1 MNDFN
6 ILDWLDRL
14 TPAQERNKYYC
25 PVCSGNDLSISP
37 TTGEYSCFHGCD
49 RRDIREAIRPWSE
62 VVAEQERS
70 TKKPRTQTEPIDYV
84 YRDRQGN
91 PLIRVVKLY
100 IKDGTDKKIWQEH
113 WNGQTWVSGYGS
125 VKREGIPIYRYA
137 EVMEAIAQGK
147 TIIHAEGEGVVDDL
161 WSKGIPAFCTIGG
174 TGKTVSKTK
183 NGIKPFYEGLEHLKP
198 ALLDLGNTP
207 IIQAPDRDQPGVL
220 HMEMTA
226 KLLNVVGWLYAFPDS
241 KVWQNLPIKHGLDLS
256 DWIADFKPT
265 TEQILELVKPEPI
278 HQLQPSKNSEQ
289 EVGRITP
296 EQVIQ
301 EIDIE
306 LKELALNRGELSES
320 QIYSKF
326 RELEVRYPNIARG
339 YGLQRQYQALC
350 QELDAEQIL
359 ERDHNDFKRLHEYQL
374 VVSNFDWSTVYPPL
388 IWQALSSKAEVA
400 RIPIEFVIQPYV
412 STCSIFCGS
421 KLGAIAQP
429 GERIQRKDGTVIYK
443 GGWVEYSVLWTVI
456 INDPSS
462 GKSVGRDCILDP
474 IEEFQDVEHQKYEVL
489 LQRYE
494 TIQEHWALMSSSEKR
509 NYVEDEETNLRLWSQ
524 KYLIPPR
531 QYNMAEDSTLA
542 SIKQRIAE
550 QPIFSGVGLL
560 EDELMGIFKGIDRYI
575 ISGGAGRQ
583 WILDAWKGPL
593 KSGVGRKQH
602 QDSFR
607 FNQQVVII
615 GGNLQPTPART
626 LLDPKGEYDDPDGLA
641 SRLLLSYPNRHSK
654 YVEWSDA
661 SVNIYQL
668 IYQVYEILNALPN
681 ERYLIQLS
689 PSSKQQF
696 IGFWMACRK
705 SVMNYS
711 ELNPAFAAF
720 LGKAPGHCLRLA
732 VHHLSQ
738 WLVCEIVQEGQVGQE
753 ELAGDLSRLD
763 QELTQR
769 LANLQD
775 QGLPPEVMNKAIY
788 HTQYYIASF
797 RVVQFKLCEQIT
809 PDTPLSIPQKIIHEF
824 LKARPNKS
832 YNPSILKNSIR
843 ALRKMTTQQVNLMCR
858 NLTELG
864 LVSRIDKKYS
874 FLSDTPLYKSLA
886 ENLDEFETHQSPN
899 QREIEGEKMQNLD
912 NLDTDVYFFTPTD
925 SSKKISTLSKLSK
938 NGQKSASN
946 FYPEVDQ
953 DVSIL
958 SKKCLKNLDT
968 PIERSPPEIPQLAI
982 NAVLLDPLGNIH
994 EIVTINSSGFISRRG
1009 SCIKPEDLQQ
1019 GKYRFPTSQEIEN
1032 LLRYKISEP
1041 AKAWFIRHYKG

>member
-1 MNDFN
+1 MSQFN
-6 ILDWLDRL
+6 ILQWLDRL
-14 TPAQERNKYYC
+14 TPTTEKNKYYC
-25 PVCSGNDLSISP
+25 PVCGGNDLSINP
-37 TTGEYSCFHGCD
+37 HTTVYTCFHGCS
-49 RRDIREAIRPWSE
+49 REAIREAIRPWSE
-62 VVAEQERS
+62 VMSEPEVS
-70 TKKPRTQTEPIDYV
+70 IKKPRSQTGPIYYV
-84 YRDRQGN
+84 YQDRQGN
-91 PLIRVVKLY
+91 LLIRVTKRY
-100 IKDGTDKKIWQEH
+100 INGGTGKQIWQEH
-113 WNGQTWVSGYGS
+113 WDGHQWVSGYGA
-125 VKREGIPIYRYA
+125 VKREEIPIYRYA
-137 EVMEAIAQGK
+137 EVMVAVEQSK

-161 WSKGIPAFCTIGG
+161 WKKGIPAFCTVGG
-174 TGKTVSKTK
+174 TGQTVIKSKD
-183 NGIKPFYEGLEHLKP
+183 GEVKPSYQGLEKLKP
-198 ALLDLGNTP
+198 ALSDLGNAP
-207 IIQAPDRDQPGVL
+207 IIQAPTEISPGVL

-241 KVWQNLPIKHGLDLS
+241 KAWQNLPSKQGLDLS
-256 DWIADFKPT
+256 DWITDYKPT
-265 TEQILELVKPEPI
+265 TEQILELIQPQPTHLLKPSSSSE
-278 HQLQPSKNSEQ
+278 LQMTAE
-289 EVGRITP
+289 RITP

-301 EIDIE
+301 EIDTE
-306 LKELALNRGELSES
+306 LRALALNREQLSES

-326 RELEVRYPNIARG
+326 RELEVHYPNVAKS

-350 QELDAEQIL
+350 QELDDEQIL
-359 ERDHNDFKRLHEYQL
+359 ERDHSDFKRLHEYQL

-400 RIPIEFVIQPYV
+400 RIPIEFVIQPYI

-474 IEEFQDVEHQKYEVL
+474 IEEFQDVEHQKHEVL

-494 TIQEHWALMSSSEKR
+494 TIQEHWALMRSSEKR
-509 NYVEDEETNLRLWSQ
+509 DYVEDEETNPRLWSQ

-531 QYNMAEDSTLA
+531 QYNIAEDSTLA

-560 EDELMGIFKGIDRYI
+560 EDEFLGIFTGIDRYI
-575 ISGGAGRQ
+575 ANGGAGRQ

-602 QDSFR
+602 KDSFR

-615 GGNLQPTPART
+615 GGNLQPSAART
-626 LLDPKGEYDDPDGLA
+626 LLDPKEEYDDPDGLA

-654 YVEWSDA
+654 YAQWSDA
-661 SVNIYQL
+661 SINIYQL

-696 IGFWMACRK
+696 ISFWMACRK

-753 ELAGDLSRLD
+753 ELAGNLSRLD

-769 LANLQD
+769 LVNLQD
-775 QGLPPEVMNKAIY
+775 QGLPPEVMARAIH
-788 HTQYYIASF
+788 HTHYYIASF

-809 PDTPLSIPQKIIHEF
+809 PDMPLSIPQKIIHEF
-824 LKARPNKS
+824 LKARPNQS

-843 ALRKMTTQQVNLMCR
+843 ALRKMTTQQVNFKCAAT
-858 NLTELG
+858 LTELG
-864 LVSRIDKKYS
+864 LMSRNLTKNTV
-874 FLSDTPLYKSLA
+874 FLSD
-886 ENLDEFETHQSPN
+886 
-899 QREIEGEKMQNLD
+899 I
-912 NLDTDVYFFTPTD
+912 
-925 SSKKISTLSKLSK
+925 
-938 NGQKSASN
+938 
-946 FYPEVDQ
+946 
-953 DVSIL
+953 
-958 SKKCLKNLDT
+958 
-968 PIERSPPEIPQLAI
+968 PP
-982 NAVLLDPLGNIH
+982 V
-994 EIVTINSSGFISRRG
+994 
-1009 SCIKPEDLQQ
+1009 
-1019 GKYRFPTSQEIEN
+1019 
-1032 LLRYKISEP
+1032 
-1041 AKAWFIRHYKG
+1041 